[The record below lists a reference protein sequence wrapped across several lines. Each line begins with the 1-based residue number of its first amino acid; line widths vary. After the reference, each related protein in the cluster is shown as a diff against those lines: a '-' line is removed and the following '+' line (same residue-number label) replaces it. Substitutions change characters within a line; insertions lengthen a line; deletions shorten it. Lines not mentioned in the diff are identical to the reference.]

1 MKRRI
6 ALLALS
12 TLPLFA
18 QPLEVFTLK
27 NSKGMEVKI
36 TNYGAIVMS
45 ILAPDR
51 QGKFDDVVLGF
62 DTPEEYRTK
71 KEHPYFG
78 AIVGRYGNRIAKG
91 QFTLDGKTYTL
102 AKNNGPNALH
112 GGLVGFDK
120 KVWKAARKGN
130 KLTLETVSADA
141 EEGYPGELRATV
153 VYELTEAN
161 ELKIDYT
168 ARTTKPT
175 VLNLTNHTYFNLG
188 GPARRDILA
197 HDLKLN
203 ASTYTPV
210 DAGLIPTGEIAPVA
224 STPFDFRQPTRIGAR
239 IDAENEQIQRGGG
252 YDHNFVLDRKSPNKL
267 EVAAEVSEPISGR
280 TLTVLTTEPA
290 VQFYTGNFLDG
301 SILGKGKQPYGKRK
315 AFCLETQH
323 YPDSPNQP
331 KFPSTVLRPG
341 QTYRSA
347 TVFQFGAR

>member
-12 TLPLFA
+12 TLPLLA
-18 QPLEVFTLK
+18 QPLEVYTLK

-112 GGLVGFDK
+112 GGLIGFDK
-120 KVWKAARKGN
+120 KIWKAAQKGN
-130 KLTLETVSADA
+130 KLTLETVSADN

-203 ASTYTPV
+203 AASYTPV
-210 DAGLIPTGEIAPVA
+210 DSGLIPTGEIAPVA
-224 STPFDFRQPTRIGAR
+224 NTPFDFRQPTRIGAR
-239 IDAENEQIQRGGG
+239 IDEKHEQIQRGGG

-267 EVAAEVSEPISGR
+267 EIAAEVSEPISGR

-301 SILGKGKQPYGKRK
+301 SIPGKGKQAYGKRK

-341 QTYRSA
+341 QTHRST